1 MFECYELR
9 KLREDY
15 LVLNTPQK
23 RKVQLYLISQH
34 RKTCVV
40 CNGSYQTAG
49 LKQLH
54 EQAYAG
60 TWGNGKR

>member
-1 MFECYELR
+1 MFECYILSNLR
-9 KLREDY
+9 RDY
-15 LVLNTPQK
+15 QLLKTPQE
-23 RKVQLYLISQH
+23 RETQLKIIHQH